1 MSLTQLNRNVK
12 PYSIKLTPQERQ
24 KEQCIQ
30 ELTQWLQDY
39 DWGYFLTLTF
49 KYPVYDSFRVSQAIE
64 RFINHLSGKAFGKR
78 SAKRIQA
85 FPVIEKG
92 SDDALHVHMMIQDPK
107 ERINPLRQ
115 QRFHLRD
122 AIIEAWLQ
130 ASSSAGHPALASK
143 DDEWMKLIDNV
154 SGVIGYLSKQLMLTP
169 DTHHSPIA
177 YEHVCLNGRKQCA

>member
-1 MSLTQLNRNVK
+1 MSLTQLSRNVK

-78 SAKRIQA
+78 SAKPASFIGV
-85 FPVIEKG
+85 PN
-92 SDDALHVHMMIQDPK
+92 DPF
-107 ERINPLRQ
+107 ESSGCRYR
-115 QRFHLRD
+115 H
-122 AIIEAWLQ
+122 
-130 ASSSAGHPALASK
+130 AS
-143 DDEWMKLIDNV
+143 
-154 SGVIGYLSKQLMLTP
+154 T
-169 DTHHSPIA
+169 A
-177 YEHVCLNGRKQCA
+177 YRY